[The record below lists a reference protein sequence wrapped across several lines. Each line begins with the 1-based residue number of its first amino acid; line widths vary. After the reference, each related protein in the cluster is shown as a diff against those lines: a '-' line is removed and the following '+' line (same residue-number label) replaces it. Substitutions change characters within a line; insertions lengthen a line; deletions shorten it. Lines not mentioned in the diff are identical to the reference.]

1 METKNE
7 TVDPLKGMT
16 KEQRAE
22 LLARLQTEV
31 KNDRMA
37 KRESYEA
44 LRGQF
49 MHDVLGRVEN
59 LESEVSGFNARVWR
73 CEEREPAE
81 LHDH

>member
-49 MHDVLGRVEN
+49 MHDVFGRV
-59 LESEVSGFNARVWR
+59 
-73 CEEREPAE
+73 
-81 LHDH
+81 

>member
-49 MHDVLGRVEN
+49 MHDVLAE
-59 LESEVSGFNARVWR
+59 WR
-73 CEEREPAE
+73 TWKVRFRASRNG
-81 LHDH
+81 LTTR

>member
-44 LRGQF
+44 LRGA
-49 MHDVLGRVEN
+49 VY
-59 LESEVSGFNARVWR
+59 A
-73 CEEREPAE
+73 
-81 LHDH
+81 